1 MVWFT
6 DHYSEDASMK
16 TWNSH
21 RATKIAMLWAVG
33 CWGLPGVLQ
42 ANAPGYTY
50 GVDVDNGFLTGTIT
64 TSCDQCILDS
74 SNITGWALAS
84 TATPAPFSVAST
96 DPGAFAGF
104 AFPDIPT
111 SLTANPAAITY
122 DFAQAGQ
129 FIFQNNNEFVLLGYS
144 HIGADLMGF
153 PGEIGV
159 CSGSDPGTSSCV
171 AELFRGGPTVLAEVR
186 NVAAPELEAT
196 SLAGAL
202 TLLLGS
208 LAVLRGRP
216 GFRRGRKFSRVAA
229 CAGGEQIPDTY
240 GNSYEWAA
248 TSPSRPGMDCSK

>member
-96 DPGAFAGF
+96 APGAFVSFNLGF
-104 AFPDIPT
+104 PSNLA
-111 SLTANPAAITY
+111 ANPAAITY
-122 DFAQAGQ
+122 DFGKDGEFFFAT
-129 FIFQNNNEFVLLGYS
+129 NNEFVLLGYS
-144 HIGADLMGF
+144 DIGASLTGF
-153 PGEIGV
+153 PGEISE
-159 CSGSDPGTSSCV
+159 CSGSATGAGSGGSSCV
-171 AELFRGGPTVLAEVR
+171 GEFFRAGPAVFASIT
-186 NVAAPELEAT
+186 NVAAPELDST
-196 SLAGAL
+196 SLAAAL

-216 GFRRGRKFSRVAA
+216 GT
-229 CAGGEQIPDTY
+229 AG
-240 GNSYEWAA
+240 S
-248 TSPSRPGMDCSK
+248 

>member
-1 MVWFT
+1 
-6 DHYSEDASMK
+6 MK

-21 RATKIAMLWAVG
+21 RATKFAMLWAVG
-33 CWGLPGVLQ
+33 CCGLPGALQ

-64 TSCDQCILDS
+64 TSCDQCVLTS
-74 SNITGWALAS
+74 SNITGWTLAS
-84 TATPAPFSVAST
+84 TATPVATPAPFAIAST

-111 SLTANPAAITY
+111 SLTASPAAITY

-129 FIFQNNNEFVLLGYS
+129 FIFQTNNEFVLLGYS
-144 HIGADLMGF
+144 DVGADLMGF
-153 PGEIGV
+153 PGELGV
-159 CSGSDPGTSSCV
+159 CSGSNPGTSSCV
-171 AELFRGGPTVLAEVR
+171 AELFRGGPTVLAELK
-186 NVAAPELEAT
+186 NVAAPELDAT

-216 GFRRGRKFSRVAA
+216 GSAGRGPLPLFMVRFASAWPRSPEH
-229 CAGGEQIPDTY
+229 CNIP
-240 GNSYEWAA
+240 
-248 TSPSRPGMDCSK
+248 